1 MGFKLQLLQFNNHLC
16 TAQDKVSLI
25 GEQALVL
32 LFQLLQLLL
41 SSLLCSS
48 LGLCICLCFCFC
60 RSLRL
65 TSQL

>member
-1 MGFKLQLLQFNNHLC
+1 MGFELQLLQLIIHIC
-16 TAQDKVSLI
+16 TLQYKVSFI

-60 RSLRL
+60 RSLRI